1 MYIKKPIIEQD
12 NTCTMKQYYEYR
24 LKTVAMVIVVSQAQY
39 GAGLLK
45 KIKDNKYNSFQHFL
59 QIKL

>member
-39 GAGLLK
+39 GARLLK
-45 KIKDNKYNSFQHFL
+45 KLAGNKG
-59 QIKL
+59 